1 LGCGYTA
8 PPLVAR
14 PVCLTV
20 VLGLQEGNKR
30 AVLISLIT
38 ACYYR
43 MRSYNAHPLVT
54 KAALGGSGFQRYKR
68 SDKLVKLVLARLI
81 RGAIIVHPFTGSSKR
96 VLGSGNEHEMLC
108 NLNETKCCSSTK
120 SRYNS
125 RSSEGIALHAL

>member
-14 PVCLTV
+14 LVCLTV

-43 MRSYNAHPLVT
+43 LRSYNAHPLVT
-54 KAALGGSGFQRYKR
+54 KAALGGSSFQRYRKR
-68 SDKLVKLVLARLI
+68 AKLVKLVLARMI
-81 RGAIIVHPFTGSSKR
+81 RGAIIALPFEGPLR
-96 VLGSGNEHEMLC
+96 GLSGRKNEHEMLC
-108 NLNETKCCSSTK
+108 HLIEIKRCSSSK
-120 SRYNS
+120 SQYNT
-125 RSSEGIALHAL
+125 RSSEGVTLHAL

>member
-20 VLGLQEGNKR
+20 VLGLQEGNKG

-38 ACYYR
+38 ACYYQL
-43 MRSYNAHPLVT
+43 RSYNAHPLVT

-68 SDKLVKLVLARLI
+68 PDKLVKLVLARLI
-81 RGAIIVHPFTGSSKR
+81 RGAIIVLPFAGSSKR
-96 VLGSGNEHEMLC
+96 VLGSGNEHKMLC
-108 NLNETKCCSSTK
+108 YLIEIKCCGSPE
-120 SRYNS
+120 SRYNAPLS
-125 RSSEGIALHAL
+125 RG